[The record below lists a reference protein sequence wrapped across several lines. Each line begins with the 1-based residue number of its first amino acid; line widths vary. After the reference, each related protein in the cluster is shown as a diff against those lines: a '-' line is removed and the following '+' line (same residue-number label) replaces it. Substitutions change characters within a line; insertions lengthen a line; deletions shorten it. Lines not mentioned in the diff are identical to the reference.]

1 MDRVAEAVR
10 DEVRAPEKLFLR
22 KCLARAF
29 VRNCALHT
37 PRCVVRYEIDEVLW
51 IIAHLL
57 PLCLLARELTLCDTK
72 QGVAGQ

>member
-1 MDRVAEAVR
+1 MDRVAETVR

-22 KCLARAF
+22 IFLSCAL
-29 VRNCALHT
+29 VRNSGLHT
-37 PRCVVRYEIDEVLW
+37 PRRVVRDEIDEVLW